1 MHASTPATR
10 SDGFRERG
18 TNVTRLEAFVDA
30 AFAFAVTMVVISVGS
45 VPRSVVELGDALLG
59 APAFAASFALIAM
72 FWYAHNV
79 WSRRYGLD
87 DLVSVLLSLILVFL
101 VLIYVYP
108 LKMLFG
114 GLFHW
119 ISQGY
124 LPAGFR
130 VNSLEDVQAMYLIYA
145 VAWSTLG
152 MIIVLLYR
160 HAWRRRDEL
169 KLSEHESVQTYAIA
183 WHWWM
188 VPLTGVAALVLT
200 LTMPERAGP
209 LRASA
214 PGMVYFLMGASGL
227 MHAWGERRARRILG
241 LTTA

>member
-1 MHASTPATR
+1 MADPSSRR

-18 TNVTRLEAFVDA
+18 AQVTRLEAFVDA
-30 AFAFAVTMVVISVGS
+30 AFAFAVTMVVISVGVVPQS
-45 VPRSVVELGDALLG
+45 VAELNDALLR

-87 DLVSVLLSLILVFL
+87 DMVSVLLSLVLVFL

-114 GLFHW
+114 GFFSW
-119 ISQGY
+119 ISQGF
-124 LPAGFR
+124 LPAGYR
-130 VNSLEDVQAMYLIYA
+130 VNSISDIKVMFLIYA

-152 MIIVLLYR
+152 LVVVLLYR
-160 HAWRRRDEL
+160 HAWRSRARLEL
-169 KLSEHESVQTYAIA
+169 DEHEAVQTYAIG

-188 VPLTGVAALVLT
+188 VPITGLISLVLT
-200 LTMPERAGP
+200 ISMPDRPGP
-209 LRASA
+209 IRASS

-227 MHAWGERRARRILG
+227 MHAWGERRARRVLG
-241 LTTA
+241 LSPT

>member
-1 MHASTPATR
+1 MNTTTKSR
-10 SDGFRERG
+10 NDGFRERG
-18 TNVTRLEAFVDA
+18 ANVTRLEAFVDA

-45 VPRSVVELGDALLG
+45 VPQSVAELGDALLR

-87 DLVSVLLSLILVFL
+87 DMPSVLLSLVLVFL
-101 VLIYVYP
+101 VMIYVYP

-114 GLFHW
+114 GFFNW

-130 VNSLEDVQAMYLIYA
+130 VNSLEDIKAMFLIYA

-152 MIIVLLYR
+152 LVIVLLYR
-160 HAWRRRDEL
+160 HAWRRRAQLE
-169 KLSEHESVQTYAIA
+169 LSEHEAVQTYAIA

-188 VPLTGVAALVLT
+188 VPLTGFAALVLAI
-200 LTMPERAGP
+200 TMPERPSAI
-209 LRASA
+209 RAST

-227 MHAWGERRARRILG
+227 MHAWGERRARKRLG
-241 LTTA
+241 IAPA